1 MKDVF
6 YLYGGQEQ
14 ACFGGIDVVIKKIKV
29 KTVLILFCVA
39 ACCLFAAG
47 CKNDKQDES
56 EYDIYYL
63 NQDMNAI
70 VSVGY
75 EPEAAE
81 DATNAMIE
89 EVLQKIEAG
98 TDSVEYQ
105 KVYPD
110 MVEIERYEYVGSQ
123 LYLYFNSAYSE
134 MPVAQ
139 EVLCRGA
146 IVRNMIQI
154 KGISGVSFF
163 VDDLPLTD
171 ANGREV
177 GIMTNE
183 SFADNPGE
191 EINNIQVA
199 DLTLYFASLDGQS
212 LVSETQ
218 HVHYYSSN
226 ISTEK
231 LVMEQLLEGPKSEN
245 AQSAIPAG
253 TGLISVS
260 VMDGVCFVNLDENFL
275 AQDFSIREDVVIY
288 SIVNSLAE
296 LSTVDTVQLSV
307 NGETNQVYRQDM
319 SLKEYYTFNLDLI
332 SEEGEDVDVDQQK
345 QQEKEGIIDTGE

>member
-1 MKDVF
+1 MVKKKNKIIK
-6 YLYGGQEQ
+6 
-14 ACFGGIDVVIKKIKV
+14 AVI
-29 KTVLILFCVA
+29 ILLCVA
-39 ACCLFAAG
+39 VCGMPASG
-47 CKNDKQDES
+47 CKNRKQDES
-56 EYDIYYL
+56 KYYLYYL
-63 NQDMNAI
+63 NQDMNTI
-70 VSVGY
+70 VSAAY

-89 EVLQKIEAG
+89 EFLQKIAAG

-110 MVEIERYEYVGSQ
+110 MVELEKYEYIGNQ
-123 LYLYFNSAYSE
+123 LNLYFNAAYSE

-154 KGISGVSFF
+154 KGISEVSFY
-163 VDDLPLTD
+163 VDNLPLTD

-177 GIMTNE
+177 GVMTNE

-231 LVMEQLLEGPKSEN
+231 LVMERLLEGPKSEN

-275 AQDFSIREDVVIY
+275 SQNFSIREDVVIY

-296 LSTVDTVQLSV
+296 LSTVNTVQLSV

-319 SLKEYYTFNLDLI
+319 SLKEYYTMNLDI
-332 SEEGEDVDVDQQK
+332 ITEEGEDVDVDQQE
-345 QQEKEGIIDTGE
+345 QQEKEGIIDTGQ

>member
-1 MKDVF
+1 MV
-6 YLYGGQEQ
+6 
-14 ACFGGIDVVIKKIKV
+14 KKKNIIV
-29 KTVLILFCVA
+29 KMRLIILSAVLLGM
-39 ACCLFAAG
+39 LLTG
-47 CKNDKQDES
+47 CENSKQDES
-56 EYDIYYL
+56 KYNIYYL
-63 NQDMNAI
+63 NQNMDSM

-81 DATNAMIE
+81 ENTNAMIE
-89 EVLQKIEAG
+89 EFLQKIEEG

-110 MVEIERYEYVGSQ
+110 MVELERYEYMGNQ

-134 MPVAQ
+134 MPVTQ

-154 KGISGVSFF
+154 KGVSGVSFY
-163 VDDLPLTD
+163 VDDYPLKD
-171 ANGREV
+171 ANGNEV
-177 GIMTNE
+177 GVMTNE

-218 HVHYYSSN
+218 HVYYYSSN
-226 ISTEK
+226 LSTEK
-231 LVMEQLLEGPKSEN
+231 LVMEQLLEGPKSDN
-245 AQSAIPAG
+245 AQSAIPEG

-275 AQDFSIREDVVIY
+275 SQNFDISEEVVIY
-288 SIVNSLAE
+288 SIVDSLAE

-307 NGETNQVYRQDM
+307 NGETNKVYRQDM
-319 SLKEYYTFNLDLI
+319 SLKEYYRMNLDLI
-332 SEEGEDVDVDQQK
+332 TEEGEDVDVDQQ
-345 QQEKEGIIDTGE
+345 EKEGIIDTGQ